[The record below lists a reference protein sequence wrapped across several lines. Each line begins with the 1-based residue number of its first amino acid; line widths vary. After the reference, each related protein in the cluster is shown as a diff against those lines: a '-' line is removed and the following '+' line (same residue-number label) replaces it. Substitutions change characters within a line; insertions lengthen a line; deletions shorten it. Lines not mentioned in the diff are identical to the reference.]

1 MTSIGLLCILLGFGL
16 MVMIIIN
23 NLISQGILM
32 TREQKIG
39 IFLSEF
45 SMMDKQEKVRFVNEY
60 SNNKQFKSL
69 CQLFNSS

>member
-1 MTSIGLLCILLGFGL
+1 MTSIGLLCILLGFLL

-23 NLISQGILM
+23 NLLSQGILM
-32 TREQKIG
+32 TREQKIE
-39 IFLSEF
+39 IFLNEF

-60 SNNKQFKSL
+60 SNNKEFKLL